1 MDIQDVLDEKS
12 ASLFNKRSVRVID
25 SKDAQEQSD
34 HLYATISKS
43 QSKKNKYKC
52 RKNRLP
58 DNRVGS
64 INDAGVQTSP
74 TSSDRSETTYALPS
88 HNEDFPTHYYEKYA
102 KSEMYPEKAEDFEVA
117 SSVFDSPNEA
127 INREILRVLHKG
139 EKSPGSG
146 SIGSYLSMASVKS
159 FPK

>member
-1 MDIQDVLDEKS
+1 MKVVDG
-12 ASLFNKRSVRVID
+12 
-25 SKDAQEQSD
+25 SKDKDVQEHSD
-34 HLYATISKS
+34 HMYATISKG
-43 QSKKNKYKC
+43 QSGKKNKYKSKKS
-52 RKNRLP
+52 RIS

-74 TSSDRSETTYALPS
+74 TSSDRSEATYALAS
-88 HNEDFPTHYYEKYA
+88 HNEDFNTHYFSEKYA
-102 KSEMYPEKAEDFEVA
+102 KSEMYPEHLKSDDFEVA